1 MARVGLVVGLLSRAC
16 AFGLFDRRG
25 SHSITSLRYGG
36 PRLTETTVRC
46 NGGAAATTDD
56 DRDGAA
62 RAYVATSAGVAAVMS
77 FQAGS
82 LAARGCG
89 SVTALSCGVVAAAA
103 TGALAARSPSEARGK
118 LPAVPFVAQALLG
131 AVLPH
136 LAFFAIP
143 RAGLSVANCL
153 MFTMPL
159 WTALFASLA
168 SATFTRRDAAASATC
183 LAGVVLVARPWAAA
197 RGSLAGCAAALAF
210 GICGGALNVLVQ
222 RTSLK
227 DASPDLLTCSQMAV
241 TALLGLWSVDAGLI
255 RGFLPGLAAL
265 GVLMALQASLRT
277 RGLQLTRSPAVA
289 TLLYSEI
296 LWCFLLDIAFLGARP
311 AALQV
316 LGAALIVGGAVV

>member
-16 AFGLFDRRG
+16 AFGLFDHRG

-36 PRLTETTVRC
+36 PRLTKTTVRC

-62 RAYVATSAGVAAVMS
+62 RAYVATSAGVAAIMS

-103 TGALAARSPSEARGK
+103 TGALAARSPSEARGT

-159 WTALFASLA
+159 WTALFVRGAPLA
-168 SATFTRRDAAASATC
+168 DLEAAW
-183 LAGVVLVARPWAAA
+183 ARPFRDVAA
-197 RGSLAGCAAALAF
+197 GGC
-210 GICGGALNVLVQ
+210 
-222 RTSLK
+222 
-227 DASPDLLTCSQMAV
+227 PDLT
-241 TALLGLWSVDAGLI
+241 GEG
-255 RGFLPGLAAL
+255 
-265 GVLMALQASLRT
+265 
-277 RGLQLTRSPAVA
+277 
-289 TLLYSEI
+289 
-296 LWCFLLDIAFLGARP
+296 
-311 AALQV
+311 
-316 LGAALIVGGAVV
+316 

>member
-1 MARVGLVVGLLSRAC
+1 M
-16 AFGLFDRRG
+16 
-25 SHSITSLRYGG
+25 
-36 PRLTETTVRC
+36 
-46 NGGAAATTDD
+46 AATDG

-62 RAYVATSAGVAAVMS
+62 RAYVATSAGVAAIMS

-103 TGALAARSPSEARGK
+103 TGAVEAASPSRGAARDGR
-118 LPAVPFVAQALLG
+118 LPVVPFVAQALLG

-136 LAFFAIP
+136 LAFYAIP

-159 WTALFASLA
+159 WTAAFASCA
-168 SATFTRRDAAASATC
+168 AATFTKRDAAASATC

-197 RGSLAGCAAALAF
+197 RGSLAGCVAALAF
-210 GICGGALNVLVQ
+210 GAAGGALNVLVQ
-222 RTSLK
+222 NTSLRA
-227 DASPDLLTCSQMAV
+227 ASPNVLTCSQMAV
-241 TALLGLWSVDAGLI
+241 AALLGLPRVDVGLI
-255 RGFLPGLAAL
+255 RRFLPGLAAL

-296 LWCFLLDIAFLGARP
+296 LWCFLLDVALLGATP